1 MNPKVKKVLDQIN
14 NEGID
19 SVLPYFSDD
28 VDQVLRY
35 LNWGGVIDQLDI
47 KSFDDTNIAYGY
59 LLANGYEDKVIQDVI
74 KNMGSI
80 SYDGKDYFYE
90 VRDLEELA
98 DWFKEYSRDVSPN
111 DVAKGVLSEDDWE
124 PFSFSRRDINLMR
137 DVYDNLSEENKKTLR
152 DIIVERYGNKK
163 FEIPRKK
170 VTDVIEEYG
179 IKLENGNYE
188 IKVNVENIL
197 HLFSDDDLMNYLFY
211 TNFYEEG
218 SDLFSLYNFSYN
230 DAYFSEYYDK
240 VWSELRGYFLDSD
253 AKPIDFLFGKSTHYK
268 LKITNVLPKRIKEY
282 IFSDYCEDINN
293 LGSYDYLISTGF
305 DCDAWERLS
314 FTIYDWPDSSK
325 VKEIMN
331 TNFNSYF

>member
-1 MNPKVKKVLDQIN
+1 MDERYTYLIDMIKENGPDYVLQFFNDDYDTLFKFLTRKKLWDY
-14 NEGID
+14 ID
-19 SVLPYFSDD
+19 IS
-28 VDQVLRY
+28 
-35 LNWGGVIDQLDI
+35 
-47 KSFDDTNIAYGY
+47 SFDDTNSVYGY

-74 KNMGSI
+74 KNMSSV
-80 SYDGKDYFYE
+80 SYDGTNYFYE
-90 VRDLEELA
+90 VRDLEELV

-111 DVAKGVLSEDDWE
+111 DVAKGILSEDDWE
-124 PFSFSRRDINLMR
+124 PFSFSRRDVNLMR

-197 HLFSDDDLMNYLFY
+197 HLFSDDDLMNYLFD

-230 DAYFSEYYDK
+230 DAYYVIYKDK
-240 VWSELRGYFLDSD
+240 VWDELKGYFLDSD
-253 AKPIDFLFGKSTHYK
+253 AEVVHFEFGKRNYIK

-305 DCDAWERLS
+305 DCDTWERLS
-314 FTIYDWPDSSK
+314 FTIHDWPDSSK

>member
-1 MNPKVKKVLDQIN
+1 MDERYTYLIDMIKENGPDYVLQFFNDDYDTLFKFLTRKKLWDY
-14 NEGID
+14 ID
-19 SVLPYFSDD
+19 IS
-28 VDQVLRY
+28 
-35 LNWGGVIDQLDI
+35 
-47 KSFDDTNIAYGY
+47 SFDDTNSVYGY

-74 KNMGSI
+74 KNMSSI

-90 VRDLEELA
+90 VRDLVELA
-98 DWFKEYSRDVSPN
+98 DWFKKYSRDTSPN
-111 DVAKGVLSEDDWE
+111 DVAKGILSEDDWE
-124 PFSFSRRDINLMR
+124 PFYFSSGDVNLMR

-152 DIIVERYGNKK
+152 DIILQRYGNKK

-179 IKLENGNYE
+179 IELENGNYE

-197 HLFSDDDLMNYLFY
+197 HLFSDDDLMNYLFD

-230 DAYFSEYYDK
+230 HAYYLIYEDK
-240 VWSELRGYFLDSD
+240 VWDELKGYFLDSD
-253 AKPIDFLFGKSTHYK
+253 AKVIDFEFGKRNYIK

-314 FTIYDWPDSSK
+314 FTIHDWPSSSRLK
-325 VKEIMN
+325 LMLN
-331 TNFNSYF
+331 DNFNNYF